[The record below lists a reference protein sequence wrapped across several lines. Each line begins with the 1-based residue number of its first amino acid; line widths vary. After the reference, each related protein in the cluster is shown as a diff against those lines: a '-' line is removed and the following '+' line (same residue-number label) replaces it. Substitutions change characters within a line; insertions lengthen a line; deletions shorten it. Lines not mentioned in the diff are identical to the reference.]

1 MLDLVLAGVFSAIGF
16 YLILLQMDIK
26 KVCGYHT
33 FFDIMFSLLLIVAY
47 QGTFSG
53 MVVAFIG
60 GISITFLLWFTKGLI
75 GYKYYSKGEWHYS
88 IGW

>member
-1 MLDLVLAGVFSAIGF
+1 MIGLLIAGALSALGF
-16 YLILLQMDIK
+16 YLILLQIDIK

-33 FFDIMFSLLLIVAY
+33 FFDILLSIALIMLY

-53 MVVAFIG
+53 VVVGFAG
-60 GISITFLLWFTKGLI
+60 GVTLTAMLWVTKGLI
-75 GYKYYSKGEWHYS
+75 GYKVRENGKWTYY